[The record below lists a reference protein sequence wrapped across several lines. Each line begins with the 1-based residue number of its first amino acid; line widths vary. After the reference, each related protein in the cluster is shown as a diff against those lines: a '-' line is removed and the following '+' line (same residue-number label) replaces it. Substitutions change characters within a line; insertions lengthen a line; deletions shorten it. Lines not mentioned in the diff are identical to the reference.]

1 MKFYI
6 YGVEGTYKICGAWFI
21 NIRIWLCFYVVIM
34 CSYCATQHII
44 VLYSTLSAMTAMK
57 ARATKKKGRGVTEAL
72 DEGQTGGALRC

>member
-1 MKFYI
+1 
-6 YGVEGTYKICGAWFI
+6 
-21 NIRIWLCFYVVIM
+21 M

-44 VLYSTLSAMTAMK
+44 VLYSTLLAMTAMK

>member
-1 MKFYI
+1 
-6 YGVEGTYKICGAWFI
+6 
-21 NIRIWLCFYVVIM
+21 M

-57 ARATKKKGRGVTEAL
+57 ARATKKKGRGVTEVL